1 MEILGISLIIPITY
15 TLIDNEIFIQNK
27 YLNYLITFLDL
38 NTFKNQFIFIASSFI
53 FIIFVKSVLLTFHA
67 YLQLLYFGKIG
78 VRLHKQFF
86 KDYMY
91 SPWSFIM
98 GKNTAN
104 LIRNFQTGIND
115 FCGKILAYLITL
127 ISEIILTIVLCLFLL
142 YLYPFRN
149 HCIIFYNFSNRLCD
163 TKSNQKI

>member
-15 TLIDNEIFIQNK
+15 SLIDNEIFIQNK

-78 VRLHKQFF
+78 VRLHKQFL
-86 KDYMY
+86 KT
-91 SPWSFIM
+91 I
-98 GKNTAN
+98 
-104 LIRNFQTGIND
+104 
-115 FCGKILAYLITL
+115 C
-127 ISEIILTIVLCLFLL
+127 IVLGHL
-142 YLYPFRN
+142 
-149 HCIIFYNFSNRLCD
+149 
-163 TKSNQKI
+163 